1 MKPVNLGQNASK
13 PVSSNQGKK
22 TSELSTRFGELC
34 LATRKPVSY
43 LAVLAKHD
51 IWLCVGSPFLVSM
64 VRCKR
69 ESDFH
74 PATFYFSDLANGM

>member
-1 MKPVNLGQNASK
+1 MAGYV
-13 PVSSNQGKK
+13 
-22 TSELSTRFGELC
+22 

-51 IWLCVGSPFLVSM
+51 IWLCVGSLFLASTGSY
-64 VRCKR
+64 KR

-74 PATFYFSDLANGM
+74 PAAFYFNYFANRI